1 MEWLM
6 QLKRDRRKIRLGSG
20 WGRRKWSS
28 YVKLALILTFAV
40 AIIFSGHRSWRGRA
54 PSANEPFP
62 PTIFGPADPIDG
74 DSLWVGHD
82 EVRLKGIDAPE
93 WKQQC
98 ERAGG
103 EPWRCGEAARD
114 ALARLIGSDDV
125 SCTIRKRDAYGRML
139 GHCHAGGRDLNAQM
153 VISGMAVAFG
163 GYGNEQDKARSE
175 RRGLWAGDFEEP
187 RDWRAMHDWEEAR

>member
-1 MEWLM
+1 M
-6 QLKRDRRKIRLGSG
+6 QLKRDRRKVGLESR

-40 AIIFSGHRSWRGRA
+40 AIIFSGRHHLGRRRA
-54 PSANEPFP
+54 LNPDTPFP
-62 PTIFGPADPIDG
+62 PAVTGYGEPIDG
-74 DSLWVGHD
+74 DSLWVGDD
-82 EVRLKGIDAPE
+82 EVRLRGIDAPE
-93 WKQQC
+93 WKQRC

-103 EPWRCGEAARD
+103 AAWSCGEAARD
-114 ALARLIGSDDV
+114 ALARLIGGDAV
-125 SCTIRKRDAYGRML
+125 SCTISERDVYGRML

-187 RDWRAMHDWEEAR
+187 RDWRATHEWEEAR